1 MQIYIRHLLAHSD
14 RCYFIQD
21 LFCIQIQQL
30 TNYLTIVFRELV
42 IKHKEYLRRVTK
54 LKMQANQGAKF
65 YKGYDKLEQ
74 LREAV
79 RLKIALNMSGEGKK

>member
-1 MQIYIRHLLAHSD
+1 
-14 RCYFIQD
+14 
-21 LFCIQIQQL
+21 
-30 TNYLTIVFRELV
+30 
-42 IKHKEYLRRVTK
+42 VTK

-79 RLKIALNMSGEGKK
+79 RLKIALNMSGEGKKIVK